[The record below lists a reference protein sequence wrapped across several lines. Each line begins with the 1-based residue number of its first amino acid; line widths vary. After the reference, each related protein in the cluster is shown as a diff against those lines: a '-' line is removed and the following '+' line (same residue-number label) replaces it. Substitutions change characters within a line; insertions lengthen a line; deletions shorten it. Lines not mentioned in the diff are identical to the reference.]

1 MNLLTK
7 IMEHSEVSEPFR
19 GLNTIYELQA
29 LPRETV
35 SEKITL
41 AITIMKIINGID
53 YSGIFEGME
62 KQSLFNERLFNQSLA
77 DAGNYRKVPQ
87 TTWGCLREAFRVLI
101 HDINLSVPVKPNWQ
115 AFDDAVADGTYDFEP
130 FLTVKL
136 NDYEK
141 ESVAKRKEEW
151 NLTGQADVDWK
162 VSSHRIDTEDG
173 DVIELRERADVTKL
187 KNNQIEFAIEKLFK
201 EGKGDSDL
209 KKIYDNCE
217 VLIGQ
222 SRRPAKIW
230 VLTAILFNQTFDKYP
245 WLVKSEKIISEY
257 LSKDFVD

>member
-1 MNLLTK
+1 
-7 IMEHSEVSEPFR
+7 MEHSEVSEPFR
-19 GLNTIYELQA
+19 GLPTIYELQA

-41 AITIMKIINGID
+41 AITIMRIINGID

-77 DAGNYRKVPQ
+77 DAGNYCRVPQ
-87 TTWGCLREAFRVLI
+87 TTGGCLREAFRVLM

-115 AFDDAVADGTYDFEP
+115 AFDAAVVDGTYDFEP

-136 NDYEK
+136 NEYEK
-141 ESVAKRKEEW
+141 ESVAKRKEAGD
-151 NLTGQADVDWK
+151 LTGQADVDWK
-162 VSSHRIDTEDG
+162 VSSHRIDAEG
-173 DVIELRERADVTKL
+173 GEVIELRERANITKL
-187 KNNQIEFAIEKLFK
+187 KNTQIEFAIDRLFE
-201 EGKGDSDL
+201 EGKGNEDL
-209 KKIYDNCE
+209 KRIYDNCE

-222 SRRPAKIW
+222 SRRPAKIG

-245 WLVKSEKIISEY
+245 WLIKSEKIISEY